1 MNTPETNEEIK
12 YKAITCCR
20 ICGSTSLPLVAT
32 LGNQCVASAFLAC
45 KSILPEVPLIVV
57 RCNQC
62 GLVQL
67 LHTVEAGQMYKKY
80 WYRSGVNQTMRD
92 HLAGIAKEA
101 MGRVKLEPHD
111 MILDIGCND
120 GTLLASYG
128 IKPGP
133 DSVQLM
139 GMDPAANIIQLALD
153 KGLPVVCDFFSAD
166 RYFSMMNQRAKIIT
180 SIAMF
185 YDLDD
190 PNKFVADIA
199 KVLHP
204 EGVWVLEMSYLP
216 TMLERNSFDTICH
229 EHLEYY
235 HLEPV
240 EQLVAQHGLHVI
252 DVTKNDMNGGSF
264 RLTVMHKYNFTWSG
278 WPDLVNRVNQVRADE
293 LMNALDSDGPYM
305 NFRRNIEKI
314 KADVQLFLRS
324 AKEAGKLVHG
334 YGASTKGNTILQFC
348 GVTPDLLPAISDRNE
363 SKWGHFTVGTNI
375 PIVSEEASRAAKPDY
390 YFVLPW
396 HFMDEFKK
404 RETAFLARGGRFVVP
419 MPNLTVITDP

>member
-12 YKAITCCR
+12 FKAITCCR

-45 KSILPEVPLIVV
+45 KSVLPEVPLILV
-57 RCNQC
+57 RCTDC

-101 MGRVKLEPHD
+101 MSRVKLEPHD

-120 GTLLASYG
+120 GTLLVSYG
-128 IKPGP
+128 IKPSGEGI
-133 DSVQLM
+133 QLM
-139 GMDPAANIIQLALD
+139 GMDPAANMCELALA
-153 KGLPVVCDFFSAD
+153 KGMPVVCDFFSAD
-166 RYFSMMNQRAKIIT
+166 RYYSMASNKSKIIT

-190 PNKFVADIA
+190 PNKFVEDIA

-204 EGVWVLEMSYLP
+204 DGVWVLEMSYLP

-235 HLEPV
+235 HLESL
-240 EQLVAQHGLHVI
+240 EILLEKHGLGSV
-252 DVTKNDMNGGSF
+252 DVSRNDMNGGSF
-264 RLTVMHKYNFTWSG
+264 RITVRHRHH
-278 WPDLVNRVNQVRADE
+278 VNDMGVTNESSKRLNQMRADE
-293 LMNALDSDGPYM
+293 FMMALNSDGPYM

-314 KADVQLFLRS
+314 KAEVKLFLKG

-348 GVTPDLLPAISDRNE
+348 GVTPDLLPAIADRNE

-396 HFMDEFKK
+396 HFMEEFKQ
-404 RETAFLARGGRFVVP
+404 RETEFLASGGRFVVP
-419 MPNLTVITDP
+419 MPNLAVL